1 MVNRQPPQEN
11 NALVKRAAELRE
23 AAKPEATSEPA
34 GSVPGLRKP
43 EITLHQLRVFWAI
56 AHSETLTRAA
66 KHLGLAQPSL
76 SQQLSKLE
84 ATIGAQLFHRRSNE
98 MVLTQAGMYLRPKA
112 EQVLRNIQDL
122 EDGLQA
128 FGVGGRTTIRLAGIN
143 SMLRV
148 LLPHA
153 ISATQQK
160 YPDVD
165 FDIEEAAPG
174 EILELLYGR
183 RVNIGL
189 LAANSVA
196 PASVG
201 FQQVPLLDDPYVLVV
216 PQHLLLD
223 GVADPQRDLSAA
235 DAALLRR
242 AIQFSFGTSHSQ
254 RVEEWYAQM
263 LPGGK
268 TVAQC
273 RSFEVAISLVAQGA
287 GVCLAPLLST
297 MTGGGGR
304 LEGIRRYAVDLPP
317 RQLVALVPAQY
328 RRSDPYRS
336 FLSSLAAVKLPTA
349 SMVSPTPPF
358 LRSSAD

>member
-1 MVNRQPPQEN
+1 M
-11 NALVKRAAELRE
+11 VKRTAPLQEVAEPEVTSE
-23 AAKPEATSEPA
+23 AASSLA
-34 GSVPGLRKP
+34 GLRKP
-43 EITLHQLRVFWAI
+43 EITLHQLRVFWAV

-84 ATIGAQLFHRRSNE
+84 ATVGAQLFHRRSNE

-112 EQVLRNIQDL
+112 EQVLRHIQDL
-122 EDGLQA
+122 EDGLQT
-128 FGVGGRTTIRLAGIN
+128 FGAGGRTTIRLAGIN

-148 LLPHA
+148 LLPPA
-153 ISATQQK
+153 ISATQEK
-160 YPDVD
+160 FPEVD

-216 PQHLLLD
+216 PEHLSLD
-223 GVADPQRDLSAA
+223 GITDPERDLSPP
-235 DAALLRR
+235 DLALLRR
-242 AIQFSFGTSHSQ
+242 AVQFSFGTSHSQ

-268 TVAQC
+268 TIAQC

-297 MTGGGGR
+297 LTSAGGQV
-304 LEGIRRYAVDLPP
+304 EGVRRYAVDLPP
-317 RQLVALVPAQY
+317 RQLVALVPSQY
-328 RRSDPYRS
+328 RRSDPYRG
-336 FLSSLAAVKLPTA
+336 FLASLAGAKLPTA
-349 SMVSPTPPF
+349 SLVSPTPAF
-358 LRSSAD
+358 LRTADEYRLQGSRLKAR